1 MENAEGI
8 KGFEQWERYVREN
21 EAYLAGQEQ
30 RHNTVY
36 VTTSMYC
43 SIRISGYRMR
53 ESGSRTAANIL

>member
-21 EAYLAGQEQ
+21 EARLAGQEQ

-36 VTTSMYC
+36 VNDVNVLQYPYQ
-43 SIRISGYRMR
+43 RIPNEIGR
-53 ESGSRTAANIL
+53 AHV